1 MSLLLLTIYSYE
13 FLRSPLKIRKRVV
26 PLVSI
31 RNKQIEDCPQMK
43 SILKAVVLNKAQNA
57 MPVTNIILFVE
68 LMKVVMDFITLVYN
82 TLKSNVSFLV
92 TSKGLRVYIGCDK
105 DRAIFYAL
113 LSTSDNHFQHIYIQ
127 Q

>member
-68 LMKVVMDFITLVYN
+68 LMKVVMVFITLVYN

-127 Q
+127 

>member
-57 MPVTNIILFVE
+57 MTVTNIILFVE

-127 Q
+127 

>member
-1 MSLLLLTIYSYE
+1 
-13 FLRSPLKIRKRVV
+13 
-26 PLVSI
+26 
-31 RNKQIEDCPQMK
+31 MK

-92 TSKGLRVYIGCDK
+92 TSKGLRVYIGCDEG
-105 DRAIFYAL
+105 RAIFYAL

>member
-57 MPVTNIILFVE
+57 MPVTKIILFVE

-127 Q
+127 

>member
-92 TSKGLRVYIGCDK
+92 TSKGLRVYIGCDE

-127 Q
+127 

>member
-1 MSLLLLTIYSYE
+1 
-13 FLRSPLKIRKRVV
+13 
-26 PLVSI
+26 
-31 RNKQIEDCPQMK
+31 MK

-57 MPVTNIILFVE
+57 MPVTKIILFVE

-92 TSKGLRVYIGCDK
+92 TSKGLRVYIGCDE

>member
-127 Q
+127 

>member
-105 DRAIFYAL
+105 DRTIFYAL

-127 Q
+127 

>member
-1 MSLLLLTIYSYE
+1 
-13 FLRSPLKIRKRVV
+13 
-26 PLVSI
+26 
-31 RNKQIEDCPQMK
+31 MK

-127 Q
+127 

>member
-26 PLVSI
+26 PLASI

-92 TSKGLRVYIGCDK
+92 TSTGLRVYIGCDK

>member
-92 TSKGLRVYIGCDK
+92 TSTGLRVYIGCDK
-105 DRAIFYAL
+105 DIAIFYAL

-127 Q
+127 

>member
-13 FLRSPLKIRKRVV
+13 FLRSTLKIRKRVV
-26 PLVSI
+26 PLVLI
-31 RNKQIEDCPQMK
+31 RNKQIQDCPQMK

-92 TSKGLRVYIGCDK
+92 TSKGLRVYIGCDE

-127 Q
+127 

>member
-113 LSTSDNHFQHIYIQ
+113 LSTSDNHFQHIYSQ
-127 Q
+127 

>member
-92 TSKGLRVYIGCDK
+92 TSKGLRVYIDCDK

-127 Q
+127 